1 MIAIDGIMTIFA
13 ASLALC
19 LTITIS
25 IKISYWEIIQIY
37 SDCLNL
43 NFHCYYYRNHV
54 CDDQTATDWMLLAL
68 VMVSSLKLEF
78 SKPLI
83 FLIVGSLWLQR
94 SYTCLKKIC
103 LINGILLLQEM
114 LISEQHT
121 MNLFKLKASCLVK
134 S

>member
-1 MIAIDGIMTIFA
+1 MIATDSIMIIFA

-43 NFHCYYYRNHV
+43 NFYCCYYRNHV
-54 CDDQTATDWMLLAL
+54 YDDQTAIDWMLLAL
-68 VMVSSLKLEF
+68 VMVSSLKLEL